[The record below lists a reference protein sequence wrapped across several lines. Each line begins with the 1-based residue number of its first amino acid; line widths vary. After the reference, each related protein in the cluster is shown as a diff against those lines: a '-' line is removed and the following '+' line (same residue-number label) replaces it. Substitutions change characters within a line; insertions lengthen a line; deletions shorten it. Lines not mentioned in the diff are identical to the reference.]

1 MPLPANVLLRGG
13 RTQVGSGGTEV
24 GEEAEGEVVRER
36 SLRAALDRDR
46 SSETERAARG
56 GADQLDFV
64 GAERAAADRLLDE
77 RFDGAM
83 TLPLRDFVDDAAVL
97 AGELPRRLRRESLLL
112 Q

>member
-1 MPLPANVLLRGG
+1 MPLPANVRLRGG

-24 GEEAEGEVVRER
+24 GEEAEGKVVRER
-36 SLRAALDRDR
+36 GLR
-46 SSETERAARG
+46 RG
-56 GADQLDFV
+56 GPDQLDFV

-97 AGELPRRLRRESLLL
+97 AGELPRRRRRESLLR